1 MTGVVHI
8 KIRESV
14 EELEGLV
21 RQQKNAR
28 LKERIQALYL
38 IKSQEMKVSA
48 IAKILGK
55 HRGTVHRWLADYRQG
70 GIKAVVEFGT
80 SSGRRRAIPDWAV
93 SSLKQQ
99 LEQPEGGFQRYTQ
112 IQKWLDITLGVEAEY
127 ATVHHLARYR
137 LKAKLKVPR
146 PRNRK
151 QDEEKLKA
159 FKKTLVM
166 ICN

>member
-8 KIRESV
+8 EIRESV

-38 IKSQEMKVSA
+38 IKSQQMKVSA
-48 IAKILGK
+48 LAKLLGK
-55 HRGTVHRWLADYRQG
+55 HRGTIHRWLADYRAG
-70 GIKAVVEFGT
+70 GIEAVVEFGT
-80 SSGRRRAIPDWAV
+80 SSGRTRAIPDWAV
-93 SSLKQQ
+93 SSLKKQ
-99 LEQPEGGFQRYTQ
+99 LEEPEGGFQRYTQ
-112 IQKWLDITLGVEAEY
+112 IQHWLDSVLGVQAEY
-127 ATVHHLARYR
+127 ATVHHLTRYK

-146 PRNRK
+146 PRNKK
-151 QDEEKLKA
+151 QDEQKLEA
-159 FKKTLVM
+159 FKKTLVT

>member
-8 KIRESV
+8 DIQESV

-38 IKSQEMKVSA
+38 IKGQEMSVSA

-55 HRGTVHRWLADYRQG
+55 HRGTVHRWLADYREG
-70 GIKAVVEFGT
+70 GIEAVVEFGT
-80 SSGRRRAIPDWAV
+80 SSGRKRAIPHWAV
-93 SSLKQQ
+93 SSLKKQ
-99 LEQPEGGFQRYTQ
+99 LEEPEGGFQRYTQ
-112 IQKWLDITLGVEAEY
+112 IQHWLDITLGVQAEY

-151 QDEEKLKA
+151 QDKEKLEA
-159 FKKTLVM
+159 FKKTLPT

>member
-8 KIRESV
+8 DIQESV

-21 RQQKNAR
+21 GQQKNAR

-38 IKSQEMKVSA
+38 IKGQEMSVSA

-55 HRGTVHRWLADYRQG
+55 HRGTVHRWLADYREG
-70 GIKAVVEFGT
+70 GIEAVVEFGT
-80 SSGRRRAIPDWAV
+80 SSGRKRAIPDWAV
-93 SSLKQQ
+93 SSLKKQ
-99 LEQPEGGFQRYTQ
+99 LEEPEGGFQRYTQ
-112 IQKWLDITLGVEAEY
+112 IQHWLDITLGVQAEY
-127 ATVHHLARYR
+127 ATVHHLARYT

-151 QDEEKLKA
+151 QDKEKLEA
-159 FKKTLVM
+159 FKKTLPT

>member
-8 KIRESV
+8 DIQESV

-38 IKSQEMKVSA
+38 IKGQEMSVSA

-55 HRGTVHRWLADYRQG
+55 HRGTVHRWLADYRER
-70 GIKAVVEFGT
+70 GIEAVVEFGT
-80 SSGRRRAIPDWAV
+80 SSGRKRAIPDWAV
-93 SSLKQQ
+93 SSLKKQ
-99 LEQPEGGFQRYTQ
+99 LEEPEGGFQRYTQ
-112 IQKWLDITLGVEAEY
+112 IQHWLDITLGVQAEY

-151 QDEEKLKA
+151 QDKEKLEA
-159 FKKTLVM
+159 FKKTLPT

>member
-8 KIRESV
+8 DIQESV

-38 IKSQEMKVSA
+38 IKGQEMSVSA

-55 HRGTVHRWLADYRQG
+55 HRGTVHRWLADYREG
-70 GIKAVVEFGT
+70 GIEAVVEFGT
-80 SSGRRRAIPDWAV
+80 SSGRNRAIPDWAV
-93 SSLKQQ
+93 SSLKKQ

-112 IQKWLDITLGVEAEY
+112 IQHWLDITLGVQAEY

-137 LKAKLKVPR
+137 LKAK
-146 PRNRK
+146 
-151 QDEEKLKA
+151 
-159 FKKTLVM
+159 
-166 ICN
+166 